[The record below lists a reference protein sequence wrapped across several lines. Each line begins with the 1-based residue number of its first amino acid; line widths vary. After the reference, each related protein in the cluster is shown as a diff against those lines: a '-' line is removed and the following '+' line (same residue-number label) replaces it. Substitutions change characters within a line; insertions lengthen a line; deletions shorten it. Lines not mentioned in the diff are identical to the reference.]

1 MPQAGNWPAVKD
13 IQQGN
18 KVKPLNL
25 LITGAGGQGIILAS
39 DIIGE
44 VAIAAGYDVKKTDTI
59 GMAQRG
65 GSVLSHLRIAEQ
77 VWSPLI
83 REGEGDLLLAM
94 EKLEAA
100 RWVNYLR
107 PGGIAI
113 VNNHALPPLSV
124 SLGNA
129 RYPTDDEIKG
139 ILSQITDRIFFI
151 NGTERAK
158 GLGNIRTLNIF
169 MLGCASHFMPFPV
182 SIWKESIAGRLPE
195 KVRQINLTAFD
206 RGRKEVKGVRIGKS

>member
-1 MPQAGNWPAVKD
+1 M
-13 IQQGN
+13 
-18 KVKPLNL
+18 KPVNL

-44 VAIAAGYDVKKTDTI
+44 TAIAAGYDVKKTDTI

-65 GSVLSHLRIAEQ
+65 GSVLSHMRIAQ
-77 VWSPLI
+77 KVWSPLI
-83 REGEGDLLLAM
+83 REGEVDLLLAL

-100 RWVNYLR
+100 RWASYLR

-129 RYPTDDEIKG
+129 RYPTDDEIKD
-139 ILSQITDRIFFI
+139 ILKQVTDRVYFI
-151 NGTERAK
+151 EGTERAK
-158 GLGNIRTLNIF
+158 ELGNIRTLNIF
-169 MLGCASHFMPFPV
+169 MLGCASLFLPFDASTWED
-182 SIWKESIAGRLPE
+182 SISQRLPE
-195 KVRQINLTAFD
+195 KVRRINLTAFD
-206 RGRKEVKGVRIGKS
+206 RGRKELDSVHISKS

>member
-1 MPQAGNWPAVKD
+1 MMK
-13 IQQGN
+13 
-18 KVKPLNL
+18 LFNL
-25 LITGAGGQGIILAS
+25 LITGAGGQGVILAS

-44 VAIAAGYDVKKTDTI
+44 TAIAAGYDVKKTDTI

-65 GSVLSHLRIAEQ
+65 GSVLSHMRIAQQ

-83 REGEGDLLLAM
+83 RQGEADLLLAL

-100 RWVNYLR
+100 RWANYLR
-107 PGGIAI
+107 AGGIAL

-129 RYPTDDEIKG
+129 SYPSDGEIKD
-139 ILSQITDRIFFI
+139 ILKQFTDQVYFI
-151 NGTERAK
+151 NGTEQAK
-158 GLGNIRTLNIF
+158 ELGNIRTLNIF
-169 MLGCASHFMPFPV
+169 MLGGTSLFLPFPV
-182 SIWKESIAGRLPE
+182 DIWHESIFNRLPE

-206 RGRKEVKGVRIGKS
+206 RGRKEVKGVHIRKS

>member
-1 MPQAGNWPAVKD
+1 MKS
-13 IQQGN
+13 
-18 KVKPLNL
+18 LNL

-44 VAIAAGYDVKKTDTI
+44 TAITAGYDVKKTDTI

-65 GSVLSHLRIAEQ
+65 GSVVSHMRLAEQ
-77 VWSPLI
+77 VWSPII
-83 REGEGDLLLAM
+83 RQGQVDLLLAL

-100 RWVNYLR
+100 RWASYLK

-129 RYPTDDEIKG
+129 RYPGDDEIQG
-139 ILSQITDRIFFI
+139 ILKQVTDQVYFI
-151 NGTERAK
+151 NGTDKAK
-158 GLGNIRTLNIF
+158 ELGNIRTLNIF
-169 MLGCASHFMPFPV
+169 MLGCASLFLPFKV
-182 SIWKESIAGRLPE
+182 GIWQESIANRLPE
-195 KVRQINLTAFD
+195 KVRQINLTAFVH
-206 RGRKEVKGVRIGKS
+206 GRKEVKGVHIRKS

>member
-1 MPQAGNWPAVKD
+1 M
-13 IQQGN
+13 
-18 KVKPLNL
+18 KPLNL

-44 VAIAAGYDVKKTDTI
+44 TAIAAGYDVKKTDTI

-65 GSVLSHLRIAEQ
+65 GSVLSHMRIARQ

-83 REGEGDLLLAM
+83 QQGEVDLLLAL

-100 RWVNYLR
+100 RWASYLKS
-107 PGGIAI
+107 GGIAI
-113 VNNHALPPLSV
+113 VNNHSLPPLSV

-129 RYPTDDEIKG
+129 RYPSDDEIQS
-139 ILSQITDRIFFI
+139 ILKQATNRIYFL

-158 GLGNIRTLNIF
+158 ELGNIRTLNIF
-169 MLGCASHFMPFPV
+169 MLGCASLFLPFKV
-182 SIWKESIAGRLPE
+182 AAWQESIANRLPE
-195 KVRQINLTAFD
+195 KVRQVNLTAFSH
-206 RGRKEVKGVRIGKS
+206 GRKEIEGVHIRKS

>member
-1 MPQAGNWPAVKD
+1 M
-13 IQQGN
+13 
-18 KVKPLNL
+18 KPLNL

-44 VAIAAGYDVKKTDTI
+44 TAIAAGYDVKKTDTI

-65 GSVLSHLRIAEQ
+65 GSVLSHMRIARQ

-83 REGEGDLLLAM
+83 RQGEVDLLLAL

-100 RWVNYLR
+100 RWASYLK
-107 PGGIAI
+107 PESVAI

-129 RYPTDDEIKG
+129 RYPSDDEIQA
-139 ILSQITDRIFFI
+139 ILKQVTDRIYFI

-158 GLGNIRTLNIF
+158 ELGNIRTLNIF
-169 MLGCASHFMPFPV
+169 MLGCASLFMPFKV
-182 SIWKESIAGRLPE
+182 AAWQESIAKRLPE
-195 KVRQINLTAFD
+195 KVRQVNLTAFD
-206 RGRKEVKGVRIGKS
+206 RGRKEIEGVRISKS

>member
-1 MPQAGNWPAVKD
+1 MKS
-13 IQQGN
+13 
-18 KVKPLNL
+18 LNL
-25 LITGAGGQGIILAS
+25 LVTGSGGQGIILAS

-65 GSVLSHLRIAEQ
+65 GSVLSHMRIARQ

-83 REGEGDLLLAM
+83 REGEADLLLAL

-100 RWVNYLR
+100 RWASYLK
-107 PGGIAI
+107 PGGTALI
-113 VNNHALPPLSV
+113 NNHALPPLSV

-129 RYPTDDEIKG
+129 RYPGDDEIKD
-139 ILSQITDRIFFI
+139 ILKQITDQIFFI
-151 NGTERAK
+151 NGTEQAK
-158 GLGNIRTLNIF
+158 GLGDIRTLNIF
-169 MLGCASHFMPFPV
+169 MLGGASRFMPFPV
-182 SIWKESIAGRLPE
+182 SIWKKSIANRLPE

-206 RGRKEVKGVRIGKS
+206 RGRKEVEGVRIR

>member
-1 MPQAGNWPAVKD
+1 MKS
-13 IQQGN
+13 
-18 KVKPLNL
+18 LNL
-25 LITGAGGQGIILAS
+25 LVTGAGGQGVILAS

-44 VAIAAGYDVKKTDTI
+44 TAIAAGYDVKKTDTI

-65 GSVLSHLRIAEQ
+65 GSVLSHMRIARQ

-83 REGEGDLLLAM
+83 RQGEADLLLAL

-100 RWVNYLR
+100 RWASYLK
-107 PGGIAI
+107 PGGIAL

-129 RYPTDDEIKG
+129 RYPGDGEIKD
-139 ILSQITDRIFFI
+139 ILKQFTDQVYFI
-151 NGTERAK
+151 NGTEQAK
-158 GLGNIRTLNIF
+158 ELGNIRTLNIF
-169 MLGCASHFMPFPV
+169 MLGGASLFLPFR
-182 SIWKESIAGRLPE
+182 IDTWHESIFNRLPE

-206 RGRKEVKGVRIGKS
+206 RGRKEVKGVHIRKS

>member
-1 MPQAGNWPAVKD
+1 MKL
-13 IQQGN
+13 
-18 KVKPLNL
+18 LNL
-25 LITGAGGQGIILAS
+25 LVTGAGGQGIILAS

-44 VAIAAGYDVKKTDTI
+44 TAIAAGYDVKKTDTI

-65 GSVLSHLRIAEQ
+65 GSVLSHMRIARQ

-83 REGEGDLLLAM
+83 RQGEADLLLAL

-100 RWVNYLR
+100 RWASYLK

-113 VNNHALPPLSV
+113 VNNFALPPLSV

-129 RYPTDDEIKG
+129 RYPGDDEIKDV
-139 ILSQITDRIFFI
+139 LKQVTDRIFFI
-151 NGTERAK
+151 DGTERAQE
-158 GLGNIRTLNIF
+158 LGNIRTLNIF
-169 MLGCASHFMPFPV
+169 MLGGASHFMPFPV
-182 SIWKESIAGRLPE
+182 SIWKESIASRLPE

-206 RGRKEVKGVRIGKS
+206 RGRKEVKGVRIR

>member
-1 MPQAGNWPAVKD
+1 M
-13 IQQGN
+13 
-18 KVKPLNL
+18 KPVNL

-44 VAIAAGYDVKKTDTI
+44 TAIAAGYDVKKTDTI

-65 GSVLSHLRIAEQ
+65 GSVLSHIRIAQQ

-83 REGEGDLLLAM
+83 RQGEVDLLLAF

-100 RWVNYLR
+100 RWASYLR

-139 ILSQITDRIFFI
+139 ILRQVTDQVYLIE
-151 NGTERAK
+151 GTERAK
-158 GLGNIRTLNIF
+158 ELGNIRTLNIF
-169 MLGCASHFMPFPV
+169 MLGCASLFLPFKV
-182 SIWKESIAGRLPE
+182 NAWEESINRRLPE
-195 KVRQINLTAFD
+195 KVRQLKLTAFN
-206 RGRKEVKGVRIGKS
+206 RGSKELKGVRTSKG